1 MSLKLWVTRMIS
13 KKPPKS
19 EDCLNIE
26 EYYDEVFI
34 GHKIRQMC
42 TNWYYVNNTEKAKTL
57 DLPSYRN
64 ETTKIFSMLKASPY
78 FHQVILPMF
87 NEVKTPKDF
96 YDSNLFDKIQTQVF
110 KFLNILSKK
119 SDLEKDFCEVK
130 DVIEK

>member
-1 MSLKLWVTRMIS
+1 M
-13 KKPPKS
+13 
-19 EDCLNIE
+19 NIE